1 MGGNKEEGNENIE
14 FAQNF
19 PQASRRKV
27 TLFLSL
33 SLSFH
38 APQSLSGLD
47 SFFLPVFMAAARF
60 LLGLNFGPHQE
71 ARGSNPPHFRG
82 SDTVPHVPLCSTF
95 TLH

>member
-1 MGGNKEEGNENIE
+1 MGGNKEGGNEILE

-27 TLFLSL
+27 TLFLFL
-33 SLSFH
+33 SPFMPH
-38 APQSLSGLD
+38 NLSGLD

-60 LLGLNFGPHQE
+60 LLGLNFGPRQE